1 MHCLSFFP
9 VDKHLQKIAPVA
21 QLDRASVC
29 GTEGHR
35 FDSYRVHHY
44 ISDLPNYHTQ

>member
-1 MHCLSFFP
+1 MYRSLSFFP
-9 VDKHLQKIAPVA
+9 TEKQIQKIAPVA

-35 FDSYRVHHY
+35 FDSYRVHQLDKL
-44 ISDLPNYHTQ
+44 ITR

>member
-1 MHCLSFFP
+1 LSFFP
-9 VDKHLQKIAPVA
+9 ADKHLQKDAPVA

-35 FDSYRVHHY
+35 FDSYRVHHTIKPH
-44 ISDLPNYHTQ
+44 ISY